1 MTTQPITTDVRPGMT
16 VRVYEKIK
24 DVTAKGEERERLQA
38 FEGVVL
44 GRRGGTTA
52 GATITVRKI
61 ASGVGV
67 EKIFPLASPIVAK
80 IDIVKRARVRR
91 AKLYYLR
98 ENPKKL
104 KEVK

>member
-1 MTTQPITTDVRPGMT
+1 MTNTIADVRPGMT

-44 GRRGGTTA
+44 AHRGGTTA
-52 GATITVRKI
+52 GAAITVRKI

-67 EKIFPLASPIVAK
+67 EKIFPLASPIIAK
-80 IDIVKRARVRR
+80 IDIVKRAHVRR